1 MIHVMV
7 LHCYLFQNIRR
18 PQPAIT
24 NRYIDYLLARSLCL
38 TKKIRLKTNRLSERV
53 CTVSPVP

>member
-24 NRYIDYLLARSLCL
+24 NRYIDFTRAFF
-38 TKKIRLKTNRLSERV
+38 
-53 CTVSPVP
+53 VSDKENPSKD